1 MEWKVN
7 YEDLEFKNNHY
18 PFWKCQVIVEA
29 ESRKE
34 AIEKAQDKVWD
45 LKRNSNFRA
54 SKIK

>member
-7 YEDLEFKNNHY
+7 YEDLEFKINHY
-18 PFWKCQVIVEA
+18 PFWKCQVIVNA

-45 LKRNSNFRA
+45 LKRNTNFKA